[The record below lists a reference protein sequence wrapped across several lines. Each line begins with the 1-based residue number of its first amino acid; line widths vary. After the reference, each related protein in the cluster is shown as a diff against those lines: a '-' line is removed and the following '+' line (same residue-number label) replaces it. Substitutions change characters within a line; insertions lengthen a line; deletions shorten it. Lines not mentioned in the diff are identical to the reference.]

1 MDLATNSVDSRL
13 RDVQRAT
20 TTASVDSKLLEYKRQ
35 LGMAPPEEEEAPR
48 TMTPVVEPP
57 QTNTQ

>member
-1 MDLATNSVDSRL
+1 VD
-13 RDVQRAT
+13 A
-20 TTASVDSKLLEYKRQ
+20 KLLEYKRQ
-35 LGMAPPEEEEAPR
+35 LGMAPPEEDTAR